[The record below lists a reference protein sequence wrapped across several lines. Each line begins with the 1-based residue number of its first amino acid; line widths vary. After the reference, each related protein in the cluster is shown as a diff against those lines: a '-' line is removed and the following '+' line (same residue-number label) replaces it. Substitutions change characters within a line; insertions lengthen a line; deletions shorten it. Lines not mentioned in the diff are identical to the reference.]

1 MSYNFFLKEFQKCGT
16 FEELERTAEYWQAK
30 LNAEF
35 VDKNHP
41 ELRENLCALESAYK
55 EARVQL
61 PSWLQ
66 ERKQVEEEMEE
77 QDRDD

>member
-1 MSYNFFLKEFQKCGT
+1 MSYDFFLKEFQKCGT
-16 FEELERTAEYWQAK
+16 FEELERTAEYWRAK

-41 ELRENLCALESAYK
+41 ELRENLSALESAYT
-55 EARVQL
+55 EARAML
-61 PSWLQ
+61 PAWLK
-66 ERKQVEEEMEE
+66 ERREMEE